1 MVRQRRLIFFVNAS
15 TNIADRP
22 ATKRGIPPVV
32 LWTALLAIP
41 IIAILLFA
49 VLQPV
54 KVRPRMGLAPGF
66 SLVDQQGNALTNEDL
81 RGKLVLYNFGYS
93 NCDQPAC
100 GESMAAM
107 QGVQNLLQRLDTGG
121 IAVEQVTVS
130 IDPARD
136 TPERLQRF
144 AQEQGADPD
153 TWHFLTG
160 EAARLKNVVGG
171 GFGVF
176 YEPGAGE
183 QFILAPAF
191 VLVDGA
197 GIVRAKYKTA
207 APALADVERDIQL
220 IVREVQDSA
229 GPQRLVYE
237 AAHLFLCYPKS

>member
-1 MVRQRRLIFFVNAS
+1 
-15 TNIADRP
+15 
-22 ATKRGIPPVV
+22 
-32 LWTALLAIP
+32 
-41 IIAILLFA
+41 
-49 VLQPV
+49 
-54 KVRPRMGLAPGF
+54 MGLAPGF

-81 RGKLVLYNFGYS
+81 RGKLVLYNFTYS
-93 NCDQPAC
+93 NCTQPAC
-100 GESMAAM
+100 QESMATM
-107 QGVQNLLQRLDTGG
+107 QTVQDLRQRLDTAG
-121 IAVEQVTVS
+121 IAVEQVTIS
-130 IDPARD
+130 IDPARIRRSGSKALRRSWVP
-136 TPERLQRF
+136 TT
-144 AQEQGADPD
+144 A

-183 QFILAPAF
+183 QFTLAPAL

-220 IVREVQDSA
+220 IVSEVQNSA

>member
-1 MVRQRRLIFFVNAS
+1 
-15 TNIADRP
+15 
-22 ATKRGIPPVV
+22 VV
-32 LWTALLAIP
+32 LWALLFAIP
-41 IIAILLFA
+41 IIALLLFA
-49 VLQPV
+49 VLQPI
-54 KVRPRMGLAPGF
+54 KVRPRIGLAPGF
-66 SLVDQQGNALTNEDL
+66 SLVDQRGAPLTNEDL

-100 GESMAAM
+100 RDSMATM
-107 QGVQNLLQRLDTGG
+107 QGVQSLLQQLDTAG
-121 IAVEQVTVS
+121 IAVEQATIS

-144 AQEQGADPD
+144 AQELGADPA

-176 YEPGAGE
+176 YEPTAGE
-183 QFILAPAF
+183 QFTLAPAL

-207 APALADVERDIQL
+207 TPALADVERDIQL
-220 IVREVQDSA
+220 IVSEVQNSA